1 MEIAII
7 LISAL
12 ICMSVVAIKLSD
24 TKLSFPFAMK
34 KQLFTAAERQFLML
48 IERAVG
54 NEFRVLCRVRL
65 IDLLSLKTDTNKKL
79 ANSALLKAGNK
90 NIDFV
95 LCDKN
100 DLTPV
105 MAIDLVYGAGKD
117 GHNVQRDFF
126 VNGALDTASIPH
138 VRIKAKNGY
147 TLAEIRE
154 CIETKL
160 IPLRRRQGKIPFV
173 AANDR
178 PEVIKRST
186 KPTRPL
192 STSRKAVA

>member
-7 LISAL
+7 LIAL
-12 ICMSVVAIKLSD
+12 IVCMSVVAIKLSD
-24 TKLSFPFAMK
+24 TKLSFPFSMK

-48 IERAVG
+48 IENAVG
-54 NEFRVLCRVRL
+54 TEFRVLCRVRL
-65 IDLLSLKTDTNKKL
+65 VDLLSLKSNTNKKL

-90 NIDFV
+90 QIDFV
-95 LCDKN
+95 LCDRK
-100 DLTPV
+100 DLSPV
-105 MAIDLVYGAGKD
+105 MAIDLVYGTSKD
-117 GHNVQRDFF
+117 GHNIQRDFF
-126 VNGALDTASIPH
+126 VSGALDTAMIPH

-160 IPLRRRQGKIPFV
+160 IPLRRRQGKPPFV

-186 KPTRPL
+186 RPTRPL
-192 STSRKAVA
+192 SPTRKAVA